1 MGPERYTQVDV
12 TLSTESDDTYCAKL
26 QTLDIIIIMAFIIM
40 MVIVVVTLM
49 VNLLVTIQDVLANH
63 CRPSANGKR
72 ARKCC
77 CCDAPAAAPSK
88 HMSSV
93 HGDQLLSSKHMSSV
107 NSTQHMSSVNTGKHN
122 PLLQNVDSQLLSP
135 SMHTGLCPHML
146 QYILH
151 ALYTEYELHCR
162 CSVDCNDLRCSQDT
176 ASFQAKS
183 YVTTKSCIM

>member
-1 MGPERYTQVDV
+1 MDNISH
-12 TLSTESDDTYCAKL
+12 LESSRIASMCKWKESEE
-26 QTLDIIIIMAFIIM
+26 
-40 MVIVVVTLM
+40 V
-49 VNLLVTIQDVLANH
+49 LLLR
-63 CRPSANGKR
+63 CSS
-72 ARKCC
+72 CC
-77 CCDAPAAAPSK
+77 K

-107 NSTQHMSSVNTGKHN
+107 NSTQHMSSVHTGKHN

-183 YVTTKSCIM
+183 YVTAKSCIM